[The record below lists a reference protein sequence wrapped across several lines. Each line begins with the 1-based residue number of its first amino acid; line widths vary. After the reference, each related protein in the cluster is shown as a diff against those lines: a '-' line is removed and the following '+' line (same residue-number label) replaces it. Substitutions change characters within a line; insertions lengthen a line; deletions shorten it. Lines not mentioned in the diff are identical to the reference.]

1 MTEPETYPKQDPE
14 RQKNKYKRK
23 KYEIIYTEYILERS
37 NLNNQSSRQK

>member
-23 KYEIIYTEYILERS
+23 KYERLYIRNIYWKGLTCE
-37 NLNNQSSRQK
+37 